1 MASGIDLGK
10 QVGPLPLGAWVAVV
24 GAGLGVAL
32 YTRRQS
38 QGATDPTVVEDT
50 SGVPGVGTGVNG
62 MWTDVTPVPPSDTP
76 TVYTDN
82 DSWGR
87 AAIDRLVA
95 DGYQPAQVYS
105 AITKALAGGT
115 GDNALSVSE
124 FAIWARALILLH
136 TPPTPVGVPAPSPTG
151 PPGTTP
157 PPPTPKPT
165 GYKMIWGPV
174 TVTGSYVGMT
184 LGALQDKYA
193 RDAAAVGAAK
203 INTIVLADYRRQA
216 AARNAMST
224 RTVLRNG
231 QKVSIRRAV
240 RA

>member
-38 QGATDPTVVEDT
+38 QGAGDPTVVEDT

-76 TVYTDN
+76 TVYADN
-82 DSWGR
+82 DAWGR
-87 AAIDRLVA
+87 AAIDRLIA
-95 DGYQPAQVYS
+95 DGYPSAQVYS
-105 AITKALAGGT
+105 AITKALAGGV
-115 GDNALSVSE
+115 GDNQLSVTE
-124 FAIWARALILLH
+124 FAIWARALVLMH

-157 PPPTPKPT
+157 PPTTKPGLKYVVQIHQIARAEGSRALIKRFSSRSASAT
-165 GYKMIWGPV
+165 QIEVALRRTMADPRNARYVRYYV
-174 TVTGSYVGMT
+174 THKGSFP
-184 LGALQDKYA
+184 AQ
-193 RDAAAVGAAK
+193 AK
-203 INTIVLADYRRQA
+203 IYT
-216 AARNAMST
+216 
-224 RTVLRNG
+224 TV
-231 QKVSIRRAV
+231 VV
-240 RA
+240 

>member
-1 MASGIDLGK
+1 MASGVDLGK

-38 QGATDPTVVEDT
+38 QGAGEPTIVEDT

-62 MWTDVTPVPPSDTP
+62 MWTDVTPVPPSNAP
-76 TVYTDN
+76 TTYTDN

-87 AAIDRLVA
+87 AAIDRLIA

-105 AITKALAGGT
+105 AITKALAGGQ

-124 FAIWARALILLH
+124 YAIWARALVLLKA
-136 TPPTPVGVPAPSPTG
+136 PPIPVGVSAPSPTG

-157 PPPTPKPT
+157 PPTGGGSGTPALK
-165 GYKMIWGPV
+165 
-174 TVTGSYVGMT
+174 YVVQT
-184 LGALQDKYA
+184 HQI
-193 RDAAAVGAAK
+193 AAAESARGLIKRFSSTRASATQIEVALRR
-203 INTIVLADYRRQA
+203 TMADP
-216 AARNAMST
+216 RNARYLAYYASHRGMFPAQAKVYT
-224 RTVLRNG
+224 TV
-231 QKVSIRRAV
+231 VV
-240 RA
+240 

>member
-1 MASGIDLGK
+1 MSSVDLGK

-24 GAGLGVAL
+24 GAGLGIAV

-38 QGATDPTVVEDT
+38 ASASEPTVVEDT

-62 MWTDVTPVPPSDTP
+62 MWTDVTPVPPSNAP
-76 TVYTDN
+76 TTYTDN
-82 DSWGR
+82 DSWGK

-95 DGYQPAQVYS
+95 DGYPSAQVYS

-115 GDNALSVSE
+115 GDNKLSVSE
-124 FAIWARALILLH
+124 FAIWARALVLLK
-136 TPPTPVGVPAPSPTG
+136 TPPIPVGVPAPSPTG

-157 PPPTPKPT
+157 PPPAPKPT
-165 GYKMIWGPV
+165 GYHMIWGPV

-193 RDAAAVGAAK
+193 HDAAAVGATKLSTA
-203 INTIVLADYRRQA
+203 VLADYRRQA
-216 AARNAMST
+216 AIRNAMST

-231 QKVSIRRAV
+231 QRVTIRRAV
-240 RA
+240 R

>member
-1 MASGIDLGK
+1 MAGIDLGK

-38 QGATDPTVVEDT
+38 AASAEPTVVEDT
-50 SGVPGVGTGVNG
+50 SGIPGVGTGVNG
-62 MWTDVTPVPPSDTP
+62 MWTDVTPVPPTDAP

-95 DGYQPAQVYS
+95 DGYPSAQVYS

-124 FAIWARALILLH
+124 FAIWARALVLLK

-151 PPGTTP
+151 PPGTTTP
-157 PPPTPKPT
+157 PAATPKTVEKVSFTRMGRVGIPIPLRAYIALRSVGSGAGPNAIETYLRNTVNDPRNAAYRKGYSGT
-165 GYKMIWGPV
+165 GIYPG
-174 TVTGSYVGMT
+174 G
-184 LGALQDKYA
+184 
-193 RDAAAVGAAK
+193 AAAYVHYGVK
-203 INTIVLADYRRQA
+203 
-216 AARNAMST
+216 
-224 RTVLRNG
+224 G
-231 QKVSIRRAV
+231 
-240 RA
+240 